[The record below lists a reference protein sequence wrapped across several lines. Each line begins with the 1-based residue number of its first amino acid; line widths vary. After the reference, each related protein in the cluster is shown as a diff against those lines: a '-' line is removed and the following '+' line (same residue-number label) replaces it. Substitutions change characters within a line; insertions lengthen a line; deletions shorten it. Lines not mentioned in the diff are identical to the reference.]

1 MSDSLSPLSPNHS
14 TEEAPTAEEM
24 PTAEETVRVEKAAL
38 AEASIAEAVEETPT
52 GPVAVLNADT
62 QAPILE
68 MRGIVKR
75 FGGVTALGGVSLSL
89 SPAEIVAVIGENGA
103 GKSTLMK
110 TLGGVHQPDEGQI
123 FIDGQPA
130 VIRSV
135 SDATKY
141 GIAFIH
147 QELNVLDNLDVAA
160 NVYLGREPR
169 TGGFLNLIDRNQIRE
184 KTQGYLTQLGLH
196 FSPDTP
202 LTRLSL
208 AEQQM
213 VEIAKALSL
222 DARILIMDEPTSS
235 LTLKETARLLQVTKD
250 LRAKGVA
257 ILYISHRLGEI
268 IEIADRVVALR
279 DGQNAGGLRR
289 EEITHERMVSLMVGR
304 DLERMKVP
312 HKETQGEDYLRVDN
326 LKTPR
331 YPNSEVS
338 FAVRTG
344 EILGFAGLVG
354 AGRSEVA
361 QAIFGV
367 EPALSGTVRLGESE
381 PLVIRSAKAAIGH
394 GIYLIPEDRRKSG
407 LILEWPIRDNISLP
421 AIKRNATAGWLINGG
436 SEQSVAEEQSQA
448 LQIKTPS
455 VSVPAGNLS
464 GGNQQKVVLGKW
476 LSMGPR
482 ALIFDEPT
490 RGIDVGAKAEI
501 YKLMRALADEGV
513 AIMMISSDMEEVLNV
528 SDRIAVMCEGALTGF
543 LTREEASEEAIMSL
557 AVARSHEAV
566 D

>member
-1 MSDSLSPLSPNHS
+1 MSDSLSPLSP
-14 TEEAPTAEEM
+14 EETPTAQ
-24 PTAEETVRVEKAAL
+24 ETVRVEKM
-38 AEASIAEAVEETPT
+38 AVESAAVDAVAVENSGSNELPT
-52 GPVAVLNADT
+52 GPISVLNADT
-62 QAPILE
+62 QAPVLE

-89 SPAEIVAVIGENGA
+89 SPGEIVAVIGENGA

-110 TLGGVHQPDEGQI
+110 TLGGVHQPDEGEI
-123 FIDGQPA
+123 TIDGQPRT
-130 VIRSV
+130 IRSV
-135 SDATKY
+135 SDATGY

-147 QELNVLDNLDVAA
+147 QELNVLDNLDVGA

-169 TGGFLNLIDRNQIRE
+169 IGGPLNLIDRGAIRRQ
-184 KTQGYLTQLGLH
+184 TQVYLQQLGLD

-202 LTRLSL
+202 LTNLSL

-235 LTLKETARLLQVTKD
+235 LTLKETARLLEVTKD

-268 IEIADRVVALR
+268 IDIADRVVALR
-279 DGQNAGGLRR
+279 DGENAGGLRR
-289 EEITHERMVSLMVGR
+289 EEITHDRMVSLMVGR

-312 HKETQGEDYLRVDN
+312 HKEEQGEDYLCIEKLR
-326 LKTPR
+326 TPR
-331 YPNSEVS
+331 YPDSEVT

-354 AGRSEVA
+354 AGRTEVA
-361 QAIFGV
+361 EAIFGV
-367 EPALSGTVRLGESE
+367 DPALSGTIRLGDSE

-421 AIKRNATAGWLINGG
+421 AIKRNASGGWLLNGAT
-436 SEQSVAEEQSQA
+436 EQSVAEEQAQS

-528 SDRIAVMCEGALTGF
+528 SDRIAVMCEGDVTGF
-543 LTREEASEEAIMSL
+543 LTRAEASEEAIMNL
-557 AVARSHEAV
+557 AVAKSKELV
-566 D
+566 K